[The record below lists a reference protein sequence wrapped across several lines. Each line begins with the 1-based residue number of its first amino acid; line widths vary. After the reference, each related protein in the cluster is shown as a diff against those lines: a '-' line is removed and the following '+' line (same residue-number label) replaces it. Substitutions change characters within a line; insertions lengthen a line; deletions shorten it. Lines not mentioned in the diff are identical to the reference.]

1 MQYIF
6 SLTTSSF
13 EATYVDIRVFE
24 EVASVDWDLVASIPS
39 YQTFITQQNK

>member
-13 EATYVDIRVFE
+13 EATWVFE
-24 EVASVDWDLVASIPS
+24 EVASIDWDLVASIPC